1 MTDFD
6 WLYSCP
12 ALKSHRIP
20 EWFEL
25 EGTIKLICHGQ
36 EFLPLCQMLRA
47 PYNLWMQEQFKWV
60 DFDLIEYRADPE
72 ISQDTHENSI
82 SLFPFIS
89 LRIWD
94 PQPQAPCSLVC
105 FQSRHPL
112 WNTSWWVFDQAA
124 HCSRLPLC
132 MVTSR
137 KVCGCAR
144 QQQGLKCWCGG
155 SFTVDV
161 AVACSWTSP
170 VCKDGTLASP
180 YQR

>member
-72 ISQDTHENSI
+72 ISQDAWKFN
-82 SLFPFIS
+82 LFIS
-89 LRIWD
+89 IH
-94 PQPQAPCSLVC
+94 QSLDLG
-105 FQSRHPL
+105 P
-112 WNTSWWVFDQAA
+112 TA
-124 HCSRLPLC
+124 
-132 MVTSR
+132 
-137 KVCGCAR
+137 
-144 QQQGLKCWCGG
+144 
-155 SFTVDV
+155 
-161 AVACSWTSP
+161 TSP
-170 VCKDGTLASP
+170 LLSRVLSEQASP
-180 YQR
+180 MEHILMGLWSGSSLQPPSFVHGDLEKGLWMCKAAARAEVLVWGELHNGCGSGLLLN